1 MNSLHKNISCRRWE
15 RAKLEMA
22 FSSRNFFQI
31 SDPHVQKISWI
42 PRVKHISC
50 RGGEA
55 VQLRTKSLTYGSL
68 FIQVFMWGGNYLP
81 YSKVYLYHTARISI
95 GYSMRSMVTNARFD
109 GTRSTSFWIQFPIS
123 SLNLSAFRSRGIR
136 GDVSTSD
143 GARIFRAALN

>member
-81 YSKVYLYHTARISI
+81 YSKVYTCITQREFRSGTPCGAWSRMRA
-95 GYSMRSMVTNARFD
+95 SMALGRLHFEFNFQFRRWIWARFAVAASA
-109 GTRSTSFWIQFPIS
+109 GTSPLPMARAF
-123 SLNLSAFRSRGIR
+123 SARR
-136 GDVSTSD
+136 
-143 GARIFRAALN
+143 